1 MSVVYDSVVPMSI
14 ISKGCTGS
22 KQRGDW
28 HNLNMKDGQI
38 VTERISDTLQIAI
51 TKDLGKLNVQ
61 LCNPQYLPEELS
73 G

>member
-28 HNLNMKDGQI
+28 HNLTMKDGVI
-38 VTERISDTLQIAI
+38 LSEKVSDTVHIAI
-51 TKDLGKLNVQ
+51 KKEMGKLDI
-61 LCNPQYLPEELS
+61 LL
-73 G
+73 